1 MLRIGG
7 GHGASAPLPTLRARR
22 NGGHVTGRAFARP
35 VGFAHPTRYALHA
48 VVRSLSNTAGKL
60 SDAIEGAH
68 RGEAVLD
75 TTLPGKPRCTTG
87 ASPSAGYIRFRTA
100 SRQPA
105 AVSRRRSAELCY
117 ATSYLGLAYKRVQLR
132 SETRGEVRPTNS
144 RTRLGLFCNAEYD
157 RCGGTECY
165 DDQARNTHR
174 ILRSQ
179 VKSEIIPHDLAR
191 NDNSSDE
198 ESADW
203 IAFQSYPSTD

>member
-1 MLRIGG
+1 M
-7 GHGASAPLPTLRARR
+7 
-22 NGGHVTGRAFARP
+22 
-35 VGFAHPTRYALHA
+35 
-48 VVRSLSNTAGKL
+48 RSLSITAGKL
-60 SDAIEGAH
+60 SVAIERAH

-75 TTLPGKPRCTTG
+75 TTLPGKPRCTTR

-117 ATSYLGLAYKRVQLR
+117 STSCLGPAYKRVQLR
-132 SETRGEVRPTNS
+132 SETRGEVRATN
-144 RTRLGLFCNAEYD
+144 RTRLGFFRNAEYD

-179 VKSEIIPHDLAR
+179 LKSEIIPHDLAR
-191 NDNSSDE
+191 KDNSGDE
-198 ESADW
+198 ESQGARLRR
-203 IAFQSYPSTD
+203 AHRFNLGKLRRVG